1 MKMSAEAYGSACGR
15 TGEKIMD
22 RRNSMMFRQG
32 DSTTLPKFL
41 MVPVALFT
49 DDRYRSL
56 TNNARIAYALYMR
69 RFQITSYSDEQGRYI
84 IFTDREMS
92 RYLDMHS
99 DAMKTIR
106 ASLRNAGLISYA
118 RGVGVNRIY
127 VHPYFTKEE
136 EDIFYTERDIYA
148 SRFFRLSMDLFTEKF
163 INLPMGS
170 RVLYGMY
177 FDMMCLS
184 SANYYQDREGFLY
197 FDISQEEQEK
207 RFAMSAHTLVK
218 YRRYLIACDLLGEYK
233 PFGKMKRYYLFKLD
247 SFEDRVFAYE
257 LMSEA
262 EKERFLDG
270 IKKDFRQRFI
280 QKNDAEKN
288 IETIKA
294 FLSENGISRAEAARM
309 YTEATG
315 SPLSRPG
322 MSKYL
327 SGTRPMPKAV
337 ADFFMKLA
345 EEGTVTHKCKNT
357 TMGVTHLCRN
367 TTMGV
372 THKCK
377 NTTDKKVR
385 DTFMQKYP
393 EHLCSI
399 SPSMNAENHDTFLQK
414 NTKHSGRDALNIIYT
429 DKKENDNKETDN
441 KAFQT
446 HSSFNSKKKNCPQ
459 KEKEQERAGIN
470 VTHSPSSMQ
479 KAMNKVLHFMKE
491 HYETIVSDDIELMG
505 DLLKAGTSAKS
516 FTIDDNG
523 ESVSLS
529 SDEMAAVIDEVFTA
543 DRHSE
548 NHMMKILNDLR
559 HSGAM
564 SDYRRAS
571 AYFTK
576 SFMNLMFN
584 LKHHRVFVEQ
594 STLSLAEKWRYVS
607 DRKKGSG
614 RHADFPESVK
624 NLAWW
629 DTDMETGNN
638 A

>member
-1 MKMSAEAYGSACGR
+1 
-15 TGEKIMD
+15 MD

-99 DAMKTIR
+99 DTMKNIR
-106 ASLRNAGLISYA
+106 VSLRNAGLISYA

-127 VHPYFTKEE
+127 VHPYFMKEE

-207 RFAMSAHTLVK
+207 RFAMSAHTLIR

-233 PFGKMKRYYLFKLD
+233 PFGKTKRYYLFKLD

-262 EKERFLDG
+262 EKERFLNG
-270 IKKDFRQRFI
+270 IIKDFKQRFI

-288 IETIKA
+288 IEAIKA

-345 EEGTVTHKCKNT
+345 EEGAVTHECTNAT
-357 TMGVTHLCRN
+357 
-367 TTMGV
+367 GV
-372 THKCK
+372 THKCRNTTATGVTQECR

-385 DTFMQKYP
+385 DTFLQKCP
-393 EHLCSI
+393 EHSCSI
-399 SPSMNAENHDTFLQK
+399 SPSMNAENHDTSLQK
-414 NTKHSGRDALNIIYT
+414 DTKHSGRDAPNIIYT
-429 DKKENDNKETDN
+429 DEKENDRKYSDKKYTDEALLSMPVM
-441 KAFQT
+441 K
-446 HSSFNSKKKNCPQ
+446 
-459 KEKEQERAGIN
+459 KEKGRASEEKKRQGRAGIT
-470 VTHSPSSMQ
+470 VAHTPSSMK
-479 KAMNKVLHFMKE
+479 KALNEVFRFME
-491 HYETIVSDDIELMG
+491 GRYETIIPDDIELMK
-505 DLLKAGTSAKS
+505 DLLKPAVSAES
-516 FTIDDNG
+516 FVIDDNG
-523 ESVSLS
+523 DSITLS
-529 SDEMAAVIDEVFTA
+529 SDEMARTIDEVFVQ
-543 DRHSE
+543 DSDSE
-548 NHMMKILNDLR
+548 VHMMKLINDLH

-576 SFMNLMFN
+576 SFMNLIYS
-584 LKHHRVFVEQ
+584 LRHHRVFVRK
-594 STLSLAEKWRYVS
+594 STFPQAEKWRYIS
-607 DRKKGSG
+607 ERTEAKRKHDSIPDSIK
-614 RHADFPESVK
+614 DYV
-624 NLAWW
+624 WW
-629 DTDMETGNN
+629 E
-638 A
+638 